1 MRMTNSIFDILR
13 NPVAVAGF
21 LAWFLAQGLKP
32 LIYKLTG
39 KKWDWTLII
48 SPGGMPS
55 SHSALMTAVTT
66 AIGLTV
72 GWITPLFALSM
83 AISGVVVYDAMGVRR
98 QAGIQAERINKLV
111 EEVFNKT
118 ASTEEVIE
126 QLKEI
131 IGHSPAEALG
141 GVFFGFVIAL
151 VVCQLM
157 TGIPF
162 G

>member
-1 MRMTNSIFDILR
+1 MTNSIFDILK

-21 LAWFLAQGLKP
+21 LAWFLAQGFKP
-32 LIYKLTG
+32 LFKYISSRR
-39 KKWDWTLII
+39 WDWMLII

-55 SHSALMTAVTT
+55 SHSALMTAVTIS
-66 AIGLTV
+66 IGMTI
-72 GWITPLFALSM
+72 GWATPLFALSM

-118 ASTEEVIE
+118 ASAEEAIE

-131 IGHSPAEALG
+131 IGHSPGEAVG
-141 GVFFGFVIAL
+141 GVAFGVVISL
-151 VVCQLM
+151 IVCQIM

>member
-1 MRMTNSIFDILR
+1 MTNSIYDVLR

-32 LIYKLTG
+32 LFNYFG
-39 KKWDWTLII
+39 ARKWDWMLII

-72 GWITPLFALSM
+72 GWATPLYALSI
-83 AISGVVVYDAMGVRR
+83 AVTGVVVYDAMGVRR

-118 ASTEEVIE
+118 ASAEYVIE
-126 QLKEI
+126 NLKEI
-131 IGHSPAEALG
+131 IGHSPTEAVG
-141 GVFFGFVIAL
+141 GVAFGVVIAL
-151 VVCQLM
+151 IVCQLM

>member
-1 MRMTNSIFDILR
+1 MTNSIFDVLR

-21 LAWFLAQGLKP
+21 LTWFLAQGLKP
-32 LIYKLTG
+32 LFNYFG
-39 KKWDWTLII
+39 ARKWDWMLII

-72 GWITPLFALSM
+72 GWATPLYALSI
-83 AISGVVVYDAMGVRR
+83 AVTGVVVYDAMGVRR

-118 ASTEEVIE
+118 ASAEYVIE
-126 QLKEI
+126 NLKEI
-131 IGHSPAEALG
+131 IGHSPAEAVGGVALG
-141 GVFFGFVIAL
+141 GVMAL
-151 VVCQLM
+151 IICQLM

>member
-1 MRMTNSIFDILR
+1 MTNSIFDILR
-13 NPVAVAGF
+13 NPAAIAGL

-32 LIYKLTG
+32 LFNYFSAH
-39 KKWDWTLII
+39 KWDWMLII

-55 SHSALMTAVTT
+55 SHSALMTAVTIS
-66 AIGLTV
+66 IGMTV
-72 GWITPLFALSM
+72 GWGTPLFALSL

-98 QAGIQAERINKLV
+98 QAGIQAKRINKLV

-118 ASTEEVIE
+118 ASTEYVIE
-126 QLKEI
+126 NLREI
-131 IGHSPAEALG
+131 IGHSPAEAVG
-141 GVFFGFVIAL
+141 GVAFGMTIAL
-151 VVCQLM
+151 IVCQLM

>member
-1 MRMTNSIFDILR
+1 MTNSIFDVLR

-32 LIYKLTG
+32 LFNYFG
-39 KKWDWTLII
+39 ARRWDWMLII

-72 GWITPLFALSM
+72 GWATPLYALSV
-83 AISGVVVYDAMGVRR
+83 AVTGVVVYDAMGVRR

-118 ASTEEVIE
+118 ASAEYVIE
-126 QLKEI
+126 NLKEI
-131 IGHSPAEALG
+131 IGHSPTEAVG
-141 GVFFGFVIAL
+141 GVTFGVVIAL
-151 VVCQLM
+151 IVCQLM

>member
-1 MRMTNSIFDILR
+1 MTNSIFDILR
-13 NPVAVAGF
+13 NPIALSGF

-32 LIYKLTG
+32 LFKFYSTR
-39 KKWDWTLII
+39 KWDWMLIF

-66 AIGLTV
+66 AIGLTI
-72 GWITPLFALSM
+72 GWATPMYALSL
-83 AISGVVVYDAMGVRR
+83 AVTGVVVYDAMGVRR

-118 ASTEEVIE
+118 ASAEYVIE
-126 QLKEI
+126 NLKEI

-141 GVFFGFVIAL
+141 GVAFGVVIAL
-151 VVCQLM
+151 IVCQLM

>member
-1 MRMTNSIFDILR
+1 MTNSILDILR
-13 NPVAVAGF
+13 NPVAMSGF
-21 LAWFLAQGLKP
+21 FAWFLAQGLKP
-32 LIYKLTG
+32 LVSYFSTR
-39 KKWDWTLII
+39 KWDWMLII
-48 SPGGMPS
+48 NPGGMPS

-72 GWITPLFALSM
+72 GWITPVYALSL
-83 AISGVVVYDAMGVRR
+83 AITGVVVYDAMGVRR
-98 QAGIQAERINKLV
+98 QAGIQATRINKLV

-118 ASTEEVIE
+118 ASTEDVIE

-131 IGHSPAEALG
+131 IGHSPTEAIG
-141 GVFFGFVIAL
+141 GVAFGFVTAMI
-151 VVCQLM
+151 VCQIM